1 MSVELPLIV
10 GSIGALAVF
19 ILYARMSTREARWL
33 EGKPVVEGRLTSCI
47 RIDGGDSPD
56 TFDCV
61 IEYGD
66 GLRITGEFP
75 FVPDDIGIEVPVA
88 FDPASPSDARPI
100 IEESSGDRFGVLVAA
115 GFAFGALF
123 VLTYAV
129 VDIIARFSG
138 LNR

>member
-1 MSVELPLIV
+1 MTIPLVV

-19 ILYARMSTREARWL
+19 ILYARMSTREARWR

-56 TFDCV
+56 TFDCI

-66 GLRITGEFP
+66 GLRITGELP
-75 FVPDDIGIEVPVA
+75 FQPDDLGVEIPVA
-88 FDPASPSDARPI
+88 FDPASPSDARPVL
-100 IEESSGDRFGVLVAA
+100 EETPGDRFGVLVGAA
-115 GFAFGALF
+115 FAFGALF
-123 VLTYAV
+123 LLTYAF

-138 LNR
+138 SNR